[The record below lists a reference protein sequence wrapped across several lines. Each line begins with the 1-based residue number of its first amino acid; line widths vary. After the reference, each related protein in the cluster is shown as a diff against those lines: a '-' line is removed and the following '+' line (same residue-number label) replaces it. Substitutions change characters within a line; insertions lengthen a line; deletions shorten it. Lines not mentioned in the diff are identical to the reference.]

1 MTEKMGSYDIDDIDA
16 SIAAL
21 SSPEELPEDV
31 FDSSLRVV
39 GAEAGSVALVA
50 LAQAE
55 VPPELSGLRNK
66 RLVGRVFRAFT
77 DMTHETRQKMATLV
91 LNLLCTHSMF
101 PFTRE
106 AISSLGDSPQT
117 SISSLCAVLS
127 EVDEDLTTGVA
138 FALLQGI
145 MARGRREGNAAD
157 YRDFL
162 VQHHPEILKRAASSV
177 DGIVDGRRG
186 SAKALTF
193 IGAMY
198 APREAGF
205 AFPPAPMPTF
215 LWVSL
220 FSTAVRIMTHE
231 RREIRDMM
239 LTTGDAEMSPA
250 VLIQLLVREHIHYVT
265 HIDRRM
271 SP

>member
-1 MTEKMGSYDIDDIDA
+1 MTEKMGSYDFDA

-31 FDSSLRVV
+31 FDSDLRVV
-39 GAEAGSVALVA
+39 SASVAAGLVA
-50 LAQAE
+50 AQGE
-55 VPPELSGLRNK
+55 VRRELFGALRNK
-66 RLVGRVFRAFT
+66 RLIGRVYRAFI
-77 DMTHETRQKMATLV
+77 DMTHETRQKMASIV
-91 LNLLCTHSMF
+91 LNPLCTHSVF
-101 PFTRE
+101 PFTME

-117 SISSLCAVLS
+117 SINSLAAVLAKVLG
-127 EVDEDLTTGVA
+127 EVDEEVTANVA
-138 FALLQGI
+138 FALLQGT

-157 YRDFL
+157 YWDFL

-177 DGIVDGRRG
+177 NGIVDGHSDSG
-186 SAKALTF
+186 ASALTF

-220 FSTAVRIMTHE
+220 LSTAVRIMTHE
-231 RREIRDMM
+231 RQEIRDM
-239 LTTGDAEMSPA
+239 
-250 VLIQLLVREHIHYVT
+250 V
-265 HIDRRM
+265 
-271 SP
+271 